1 MFSYFMV
8 SATSVP
14 SWMYFSLP
22 LNEATTTVLS
32 QLQEE
37 PQSGG
42 AYIIATSNFLFSY
55 GCKGGTL
62 MQQFI

>member
-1 MFSYFMV
+1 MQ
-8 SATSVP
+8 
-14 SWMYFSLP
+14 
-22 LNEATTTVLS
+22 ATTTVLS